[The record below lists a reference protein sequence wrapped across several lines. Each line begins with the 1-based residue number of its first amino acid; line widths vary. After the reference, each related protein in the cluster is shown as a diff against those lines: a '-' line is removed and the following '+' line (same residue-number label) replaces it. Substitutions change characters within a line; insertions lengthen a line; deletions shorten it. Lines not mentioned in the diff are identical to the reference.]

1 MIDIWDIFSNALWVL
16 GLAVLLAVWSYA
28 RYTAHVNG
36 VRIRDKLNILK
47 YALVLNSGMFLFL
60 CGMALTEDRWFAKI
74 LWILLGI
81 GVLVESGMRIKQHK
95 TEKTKLNGQD

>member
-1 MIDIWDIFSNALWVL
+1 MINIWDVFFNALWIL
-16 GLAVLLAVWSYA
+16 GLAVVLAVWSYA

-36 VRIRDKLNILK
+36 VRVRDMLNKLR
-47 YALVLNSGMFLFL
+47 YALVLNSGLLLFL

-74 LWILLGI
+74 LWILVGV

-95 TEKTKLNGQD
+95 AGTAELNGQD